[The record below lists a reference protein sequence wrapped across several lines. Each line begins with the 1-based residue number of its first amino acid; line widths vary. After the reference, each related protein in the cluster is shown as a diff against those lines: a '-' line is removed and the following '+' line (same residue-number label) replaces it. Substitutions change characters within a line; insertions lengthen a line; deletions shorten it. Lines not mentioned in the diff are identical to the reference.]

1 MERRTEN
8 TKVSA
13 EAALHI
19 LEEAWAYYTPLPL
32 PAEAEH
38 VADQEELFH
47 YHNAA

>member
-1 MERRTEN
+1 MERQAQN

-13 EAALHI
+13 EAALKI
-19 LEEAWAYYTPLPL
+19 LEEAWAYYTPQSL